1 MGGYSASQEGL
12 EEGACGRSGRARG
25 GGDPL
30 NPPRCTSTTM
40 PVGACAKSSKP
51 SPYARRY
58 SDGSTISASC
68 DVCPAGTYLEDD
80 ATSAALHDSVEDCDV
95 CPAGT

>member
-1 MGGYSASQEGL
+1 MT
-12 EEGACGRSGRARG
+12 
-25 GGDPL
+25 
-30 NPPRCTSTTM
+30 PPGCTSTTG

-58 SDGSTISASC
+58 SDGSTISSATCGVCPASTYLEDDATSADLHDSVEDC

-80 ATSAALHDSVEDCDV
+80 ATSADLHDSVEDCDV